1 MKKIALSLLITT
13 VFAAFTFAQEAS
25 SVKKVPL
32 SQPEIDRIV
41 KKFTSNEGLFRR
53 ALAEYNFA
61 RKAIVQTIGMGGQV
75 TGEFRRDSE
84 MIIPPTGARFE
95 KILYAPIPSLTEIQ
109 ITPEDLEDLGGVNPF
124 ALEPSAIDKYNFS
137 YVGKEHIDELDL
149 FVFDVTPKVIPEP
162 KSGLRLFNGRV
173 WVDDK
178 DLMIVKTKGKAVP
191 EWKNNRFP
199 VVETYR
205 ENIDGKYWFPTYVY
219 ADDELVFDKGNSV
232 HIRMKVTYTNYKIAH
247 TEVRILDDEE
257 PAPKATPTPTPKK
270 PD

>member
-1 MKKIALSLLITT
+1 MRKLALSLVITAIS
-13 VFAAFTFAQEAS
+13 VAASFAQDQS
-25 SVKKVPL
+25 TIKKVPL
-32 SQPEIDRIV
+32 SQTETDRII

-53 ALAEYNFA
+53 ALAEYNFS
-61 RKAIVQTIGMGGQV
+61 RKAIIQTIGMGGQV
-75 TGEFRRDSE
+75 TGEYRRDSE

-95 KILYAPIPSLTEIQ
+95 KIVYAPIDTLTELQ

-124 ALEPSAIDKYNFS
+124 ALEPSAVDKYNFN

-149 FVFDVTPKVIPEP
+149 FVFDVTPKVMPDP
-162 KSGLRLFNGRV
+162 KSGLRLFSGRV
-173 WVDDK
+173 WVDDH

-219 ADDELVFDKGNSV
+219 ADDELVFEKGNTV
-232 HIRMKVTYTNYKIAH
+232 HMRMKVTYTNFKIAH
-247 TEVRILDDEE
+247 SDVRILDDDE
-257 PAPKATPTPTPKK
+257 PAPKPTPSPTPIK
-270 PD
+270 PE